1 VVLAKVM
8 DRSATSYI
16 QATVAAFARHAL
28 GLPMRSFTVDHG
40 MAFAKFPEL
49 EAACGARVYFAQP

>member
-16 QATVAAFARHAL
+16 HATVAAFARHAL
-28 GLPMRSFTVDHG
+28 GLPMRSFTVDLG
-40 MAFAKFPEL
+40 CVL
-49 EAACGARVYFAQP
+49 ESK